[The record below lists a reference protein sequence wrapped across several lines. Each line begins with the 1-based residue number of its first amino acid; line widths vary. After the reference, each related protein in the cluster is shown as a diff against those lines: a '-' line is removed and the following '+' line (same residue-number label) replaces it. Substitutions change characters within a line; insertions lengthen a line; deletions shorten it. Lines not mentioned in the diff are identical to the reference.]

1 MTTVNVLGSKRRLPD
16 EIELALFRIVQEAL
30 RNVWRHSG
38 ASSTEITVEFDE
50 SKTRITISDN
60 GKGFKLP
67 EKTGDLAKDG
77 KLGLAGMQ
85 ERARLVGGTLTVQ
98 SELGKGSSITIELP
112 V

>member
-1 MTTVNVLGSKRRLPD
+1 VKSVHLSEEV
-16 EIELALFRIVQEAL
+16 EIVLFRITQEAL

-38 ASSTEITVEFDE
+38 ATSAEITVEFDE

-67 EKTGDLAKDG
+67 EKIGDLARYG

-85 ERARLVGGTLTVQ
+85 ERAQLLNGTLTVQ
-98 SELGKGSSITIELP
+98 SEPGRGAIVTAVIP
-112 V
+112 A